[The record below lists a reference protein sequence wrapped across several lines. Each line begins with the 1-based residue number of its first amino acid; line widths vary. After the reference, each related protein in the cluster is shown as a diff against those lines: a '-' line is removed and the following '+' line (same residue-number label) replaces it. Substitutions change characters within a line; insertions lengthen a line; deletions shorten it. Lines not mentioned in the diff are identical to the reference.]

1 MIARAERRRV
11 VVTGLGCVTPIGVDA
26 ASTFEAA
33 IAGRCGIG
41 PITRFDTTDFPVRI
55 AAQAPDA
62 LALGD
67 VPPKEARRL
76 DRYIQL
82 ALAAAFEAA
91 ADAGLDRAGA
101 VDRQRAGVVIGSGI
115 GGLFTLVENDRAFLK
130 GGVRRVSPFMIPMT
144 IANMASG
151 YVAIRLG
158 LEGPNFAYVS
168 ACASGAHSIGEAARA
183 IARGDADVMLAGAS
197 EAAITDL
204 GVAGFAAMRALST
217 RNDEPARASRPF
229 DRDRDGFVLG
239 EGAGVLVLEGLDHAE
254 RRGARVRA
262 EVAGYGAT
270 ADATDMVA
278 PDASGR
284 GAERCM
290 RLALADAAVA
300 PEQVDTIN
308 AHATSTPAGDPCE
321 AAAIRRLFGAH
332 AARLPVSA
340 TKSMTGH
347 LLGAA
352 GGVEAIL
359 CIRALETGQL
369 PPTLNLD
376 TVEPG
381 CELDHVAGKA
391 RDAAPRVALSNS
403 FGFGG
408 TNASL
413 VLVRF
418 DG

>member
-1 MIARAERRRV
+1 MAARAERRRV
-11 VVTGLGCVTPIGVDA
+11 VVTGLGCITPLGTDVSSSWDA
-26 ASTFEAA
+26 AV
-33 IAGRCGIG
+33 AGTCGVG

-55 AAQAPDA
+55 AAQAADELP
-62 LALGD
+62 LGD

-82 ALAAAFEAA
+82 AVAAAQQAA
-91 ADAGLDRAGA
+91 ADAGLDGA
-101 VDRQRAGVVIGSGI
+101 RFDRTRAGVAIGSGI
-115 GGLFTLVENDRAFLK
+115 GGLGTLIENDRVFLK
-130 GGVRRVSPFMIPMT
+130 SGPRRVSPFMIPMT

-151 YVAIRLG
+151 YVSIRLG
-158 LEGPNFAYVS
+158 LEGPNFAHVS
-168 ACASGAHSIGEAARA
+168 ACATGAHALGEAARA
-183 IARGDADVMLAGAS
+183 IERGDVDLMLAGAS

-204 GVAGFAAMRALST
+204 GVAAFASMRALSS

-229 DRDRDGFVLG
+229 DRERDGFVLG
-239 EGAGVLVLEGLDHAE
+239 EGAGVLVIEALDHAE

-262 EVAGYGAT
+262 ELAGYAAT
-270 ADATDMVA
+270 ADACQIAA
-278 PDASGR
+278 PDETGR

-290 RLALADAAVA
+290 RLALADAGLP
-300 PEQVDTIN
+300 PEAVDTLN
-308 AHATSTPAGDPCE
+308 AHATSTPAGDPVE
-321 AAAIRRLFGAH
+321 AAAIRRVFGAH
-332 AARLPVSA
+332 APRVAVSA

-352 GGVEAIL
+352 GGVEAIF
-359 CIRALETGQL
+359 CVRSLETGVI
-369 PPTLNLD
+369 PPTINLD
-376 TVEPG
+376 AVDEG
-381 CELDHVAGKA
+381 CELDHVSGKA
-391 RDAAPRVALSNS
+391 RAAAVRVALSNS